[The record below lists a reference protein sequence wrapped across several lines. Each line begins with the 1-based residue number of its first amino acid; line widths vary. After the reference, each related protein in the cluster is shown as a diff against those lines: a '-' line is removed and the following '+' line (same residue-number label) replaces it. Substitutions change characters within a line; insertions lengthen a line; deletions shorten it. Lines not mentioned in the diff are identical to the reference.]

1 MNSLNSLSHNQ
12 LQLYKNVFVTL
23 PIPSNSLNSQSITRN
38 SLSLDQA
45 GKDKDN
51 AGNEPS
57 FHGSQGLRLK
67 KRGFGPKN
75 WEENI
80 FVEKSMKN
88 VK

>member
-1 MNSLNSLSHNQ
+1 MLVEEILCQTINYNCTRTSLSLDQFQVNLSINHKQ
-12 LQLYKNVFVTL
+12 F
-23 PIPSNSLNSQSITRN
+23 SITRN

-67 KRGFGPKN
+67 KECFGPKYLLTN
-75 WEENI
+75 L
-80 FVEKSMKN
+80 
-88 VK
+88 